1 LDVYYVSLKLILI
14 REYFRMPCD
23 RMKLQSLLWWW
34 YWNPSPPP
42 KPKLHE
48 SRSCCFTHLVAHALD
63 LGAIEG
69 AFGVRAAHLEVVL
82 TRRIELLRV
91 GEWRRRLDGRRAA
104 AIVRVGD
111 RGCLEAGRVGGL
123 FRPPRRGRRGER
135 GKRRGPRRSLLRRRV
150 GSRERRADRGGERRG
165 RGLEPAV
172 DVREVRG
179 GRAREQEY
187 RRVSRQPRRRRPSGG
202 GRPRGGGRVEQSR
215 GPPSESKRQAR
226 EHATAG
232 EWGRGRRGRS
242 PRALL
247 SRGCVSLGVGSCAC
261 AERAWKV
268 AVAKTLIVTFW
279 QRRGVVPS

>member
-1 LDVYYVSLKLILI
+1 
-14 REYFRMPCD
+14 
-23 RMKLQSLLWWW
+23 
-34 YWNPSPPP
+34 
-42 KPKLHE
+42 
-48 SRSCCFTHLVAHALD
+48 VAHALD

-82 TRRIELLRV
+82 TRRIELRRV
-91 GEWRRRLDGRRAA
+91 GEGRRRLDGRRAA
-104 AIVRVGD
+104 AIVRRGA

-135 GKRRGPRRSLLRRRV
+135 GKRRRERRSLLSRRRV

-187 RRVSRQPRRRRPSGG
+187 RRVSRRSRRRRPSGG
-202 GRPRGGGRVEQSR
+202 VAPVGAGAWSSR
-215 GPPSESKRQAR
+215 AVLPLSRSDRRESMQ
-226 EHATAG
+226 
-232 EWGRGRRGRS
+232 RRGRS
-242 PRALL
+242 RRALL

-268 AVAKTLIVTFW
+268 PVTKTL
-279 QRRGVVPS
+279 VVARS

>member
-1 LDVYYVSLKLILI
+1 MVVVLDRKPTAKTRETTVY
-14 REYFRMPCD
+14 
-23 RMKLQSLLWWW
+23 
-34 YWNPSPPP
+34 
-42 KPKLHE
+42 
-48 SRSCCFTHLVAHALD
+48 SCCFTHLVAHALD

-82 TRRIELLRV
+82 TRRIELRDGGV
-91 GEWRRRLDGRRAA
+91 GRRRLDGRRVA
-104 AIVRVGD
+104 AIFLGGA
-111 RGCLEAGRVGGL
+111 RGCLETGRVGGL

-135 GKRRGPRRSLLRRRV
+135 GKRRRPRRMSLRRRV
-150 GSRERRADRGGERRG
+150 GSRKRRADRGGERRG

-187 RRVSRQPRRRRPSGG
+187 RRVSRRSRRRRPSGG

-232 EWGRGRRGRS
+232 EVRRGRREGGLVELSCLAGVCRWES
-242 PRALL
+242 VRA
-247 SRGCVSLGVGSCAC
+247 R
-261 AERAWKV
+261 
-268 AVAKTLIVTFW
+268 
-279 QRRGVVPS
+279 VPSARGKWRLPKPSSLPDLRRCRAD

>member
-1 LDVYYVSLKLILI
+1 LDVYYVSLKVGDTITAKSVVVVVLDRKPTAKT
-14 REYFRMPCD
+14 RETTVY
-23 RMKLQSLLWWW
+23 
-34 YWNPSPPP
+34 
-42 KPKLHE
+42 
-48 SRSCCFTHLVAHALD
+48 SCCFTHLVAHALD

-82 TRRIELLRV
+82 TRRIELRDV
-91 GEWRRRLDGRRAA
+91 GVGRRRLDGRRAA
-104 AIVRVGD
+104 AIVRRGD

-135 GKRRGPRRSLLRRRV
+135 GKRRRERRSLLSRRRV
-150 GSRERRADRGGERRG
+150 VSRERRADRGGERRG

-187 RRVSRQPRRRRPSGG
+187 RRVSRRSRRRRPSGG

-232 EWGRGRRGRS
+232 EGGRGRRGRS
-242 PRALL
+242 RRALL

-268 AVAKTLIVTFW
+268 PVTKTL
-279 QRRGVVPS
+279 VVARS

>member
-1 LDVYYVSLKLILI
+1 MVVVLD
-14 REYFRMPCD
+14 R
-23 RMKLQSLLWWW
+23 
-34 YWNPSPPP
+34 
-42 KPKLHE
+42 KPTAKTGLTWTLTYK
-48 SRSCCFTHLVAHALD
+48 SSCYFTHLVAHALD

-82 TRRIELLRV
+82 TRRIEIRDV
-91 GEWRRRLDGRRAA
+91 GVGRRRLDGRRAA
-104 AIVRVGD
+104 AIVRRGA

-135 GKRRGPRRSLLRRRV
+135 GKRRRERRSLLSRRRV
-150 GSRERRADRGGERRG
+150 GSRKRRADRGGERRG

-187 RRVSRQPRRRRPSGG
+187 RRVSRRSRRRRPSGG

-232 EWGRGRRGRS
+232 EVRRGRREGGLVELSCLAGVCRWES
-242 PRALL
+242 VRA
-247 SRGCVSLGVGSCAC
+247 R
-261 AERAWKV
+261 
-268 AVAKTLIVTFW
+268 
-279 QRRGVVPS
+279 VPSARGKWRLPKPSSLPDRRRCRAD